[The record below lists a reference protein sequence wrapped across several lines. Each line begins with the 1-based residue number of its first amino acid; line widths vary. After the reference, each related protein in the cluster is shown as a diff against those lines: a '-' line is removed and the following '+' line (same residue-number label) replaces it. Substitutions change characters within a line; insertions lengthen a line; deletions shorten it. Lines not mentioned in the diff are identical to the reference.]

1 MQLIQLII
9 MRADSVVRNVVFKQG
24 LNLILDKPTATVTQ
38 SGNNVGKT
46 TVLRLIDFCFGSDG
60 DDIWQ
65 DPEFKKSINQEVY
78 DYLHGQVPVSV
89 RLVVDNAVRG
99 KHSLKRFF
107 AVKKGAGPAFFID
120 DISYKSLA
128 EYRIAVKQLL
138 FGSGG
143 AKPSLRQL
151 VPKFIRSSQA
161 LMSRTL
167 KFLGE
172 YAREVDYEALHLFLF
187 GFFAVHVLEE
197 RPRLMVKKK
206 KLERDLQALSRS
218 RKEGEIEQ
226 LLLHLR
232 REIEELGM
240 SSELRGEVPEIAA
253 HANEVSEIRANAA
266 NAAGLLGR
274 IDGEI
279 AAIRMTID
287 ELKSEYADIDR
298 HAIESIYR
306 EAQNYI
312 PKLQHDW
319 VDLTEFVQNLRGR
332 KQRFLESQATA
343 LQSKADEAKQELVA
357 LQARETKEIGTLV
370 QSRAFV
376 KALELRADLQ
386 EKLKKLGSLE
396 QDLQDI
402 RDLKA
407 SIAEVEKQLQA
418 TKEQIEEGKALLR
431 DRVGSFNKYFSELSK
446 TLYGEQYL
454 LHFEETERGSLSF
467 QLTAVGS
474 NVGAGKK
481 VSQTAAFDVAYI
493 DFLVETGIKFP
504 RFVCHD
510 GLESIHGNQLSALLT
525 AANQL
530 DGQLV
535 VATLRDKLP
544 TMPDEF
550 LEKNTILEL
559 AQDDKLFRL

>member
-1 MQLIQLII
+1 MQLIQLVI
-9 MRADSVVRNVVFKQG
+9 MRADSVVRSIAFKQG
-24 LNLILDKPTATVTQ
+24 LNLILDKPTATLTQ

-46 TVLRLIDFCFGSDG
+46 TVLRLIDFCLGSDG

-65 DPEFKKSINQEVY
+65 DSEFKKSVNQDVY
-78 DYLHGQVPVSV
+78 DYLHGQISVSIT
-89 RLVVDNAVRG
+89 LVVENAARG
-99 KHSLKRFF
+99 KHSLRRFF
-107 AVKKGAGPAFFID
+107 VVKKGAGQAFFID
-120 DISYKSLA
+120 DTSYKA
-128 EYRIAVKQLL
+128 ITDYRVAVKQLL
-138 FGSGG
+138 FGSEG
-143 AKPSLRQL
+143 AKPTLRQL
-151 VPKFIRSSQA
+151 VPKFVRSSQA
-161 LMSRTL
+161 LMSKTL

-172 YAREVDYEALHLFLF
+172 YAREIDYEALHLFLF

-197 RPRLMVKKK
+197 RPRLTAKKK

-232 REIEELGM
+232 REIEEIGM
-240 SSELRGEVPEIAA
+240 SSQLRGEVPEIAA
-253 HANEVSEIRANAA
+253 HANEVSGIRAKAA
-266 NAAGLLGR
+266 NVAGLLGR

-279 AAIRMTID
+279 AALRMTID

-319 VDLTEFVQNLRGR
+319 DDLTQFVQNLRGR
-332 KQRFLESQATA
+332 KQRFLESQVGV
-343 LQSKADEAKQELVA
+343 LQSKADEARQELLG
-357 LQARETKEIGTLV
+357 LQARENKEIGRLV
-370 QSRAFV
+370 ESRAFV

-396 QDLQDI
+396 QDLQDLKE
-402 RDLKA
+402 LKA
-407 SIAEVEKQLQA
+407 SIVEIEKQLQA

-431 DRVGSFNKYFSELSK
+431 DRVGIFNKYFSELSK

-481 VSQTAAFDVAYI
+481 VSQTAAFDVAYV
-493 DFLVETGIKFP
+493 DFLIETGINFP

-510 GLESIHGNQLSALLT
+510 GVESIHGNQLSALLT

-530 DGQLV
+530 NGQLV
-535 VATLRDKLP
+535 LATLRDKLP

-559 AQDDKLFRL
+559 AQDDKLFHL